1 MNYFSDLILF
11 LICLLG
17 SGFFEG
23 METGVISLN
32 RMRLRHLAEAGD
44 RAARILQNFLEQ
56 PDRLLGVTLVGT
68 NICTVIASV
77 IAANWSARMHPS
89 LQPFNAIATTLI
101 ILIFS
106 TYLPKA
112 WFQSHPMERCRPF
125 ANPLRWSSLIL
136 RPLINTMN
144 WITSLIA
151 PSATQPKATRA
162 LVSTKDELDFLAQE
176 SADHGVL
183 SPRQRIMIRR
193 VLELSTKTARHIMT
207 ARENMAI
214 LPSSADMPQLMSR
227 VRESAHTRLP
237 VCEEDGKTIKGT
249 INFFDVMAGSDENTD
264 GSIKPFIRPALF
276 IQETTPLMETFA
288 KLRLSK
294 QSMCLVVNAK
304 LEVTGLITNQNV
316 LQAIV
321 GKL

>member
-1 MNYFSDLILF
+1 MIFSDLILF
-11 LICLLG
+11 LLCLMG
-17 SGFFEG
+17 AGFFDG
-23 METGVISLN
+23 METGLISLN
-32 RMRLRHLAEAGD
+32 RMRVRHLAESGD
-44 RAARILQNFLEQ
+44 RAARILQNFLQQ

-77 IAANWSARMHPS
+77 ISANWAAQLNPL
-89 LQPFNAIATTLI
+89 LQTLTAFATTLI

-112 WFQSHPMERCRPF
+112 WFQSFPLERCRPF
-125 ANPLRWSSLIL
+125 ANPLRWSSLVL

-144 WITSLIA
+144 WITNWIT
-151 PSATQPKATRA
+151 PSAIAPKATRA
-162 LVSTKDELDFLAQE
+162 LVATKDEIDILAQE
-176 SADHGVL
+176 SADHGAL

-193 VLELSTKTARHIMT
+193 VLELSTKTAFHIMT
-207 ARENMAI
+207 PRATMAI
-214 LPSSADMPQLMSR
+214 LPASADMTALMEK

-237 VCEEDGKTIKGT
+237 VCEEDGQTIKGT
-249 INFFDVMAGSDENTD
+249 VNFFDVMAGCEDCLK
-264 GSIKPFIRPALF
+264 GSIKPYVRPALF
-276 IQETTPLMETFA
+276 ILETTPLMEAFA
-288 KLRLSK
+288 KLRVSK

-304 LEVTGLITNQNV
+304 SEVIGLITNQNV

>member
-11 LICLLG
+11 LFCLLG

-32 RMRLRHLAEAGD
+32 RMRLRHLAESGD
-44 RAARILQNFLEQ
+44 RVARILQNFLQQ

-68 NICTVIASV
+68 NICAIIASV
-77 IAANWSARMHPS
+77 ISANWASRMHPW
-89 LQPFNAIATTLI
+89 LQPLITIATTLI

-112 WFQSHPMERCRPF
+112 WFQSRPMERCRPF
-125 ANPLRWSSLIL
+125 AIPLRWSAIIL
-136 RPLINTMN
+136 RPLINSMN
-144 WITSLIA
+144 WVTNWIV
-151 PSATQPKATRA
+151 PSHTAPKATRA
-162 LVSTKDELDFLAQE
+162 LVATKDEIDFLAQE
-176 SADHGVL
+176 SADHGAL

-193 VLELSTKTARHIMT
+193 VLELSTKTAGHIMT
-207 ARENMAI
+207 TRRNMAI
-214 LPSSADMPQLMSR
+214 IPASANMTALMTK

-249 INFFDVMAGSDENTD
+249 INFFDVMAGSDEHTE
-264 GSIKPFIRPALF
+264 GSIKPFVRPALF

-294 QSMCLVVNAK
+294 QSMCLVVNANS
-304 LEVTGLITNQNV
+304 EVTGLITNQNV

-321 GKL
+321 GKI